1 MLKLLTVAG
10 LSLLLSATT
19 PLAASAQSEVA
30 VASLSC
36 GLDGW
41 CDSTPRP
48 VGFYVTAVEEDGRYV
63 ALEDGTVWEIE
74 ISDRATTAAWRAD
87 DFVAV
92 REILAP
98 MGDFNYL
105 LTLPG
110 NSESRAAARPSF
122 ARAIRCRRRLPSDV
136 GCPILVAL
144 SAAKRLKPKVR
155 PRKLRVI
162 PSQVSG
168 DAVEIGEQAP
178 LVHADQVEL
187 VPEAGSIALRDDELG
202 EGRAQVVPL
211 QELVERLPL
220 VGAKGE
226 GGRLG
231 NDPRVQ

>member
-48 VGFYVTAVEEDGRYV
+48 LGFYVTAVEEDGRYV

-110 NSESRAAARPSF
+110 NSESRAAARL
-122 ARAIRCRRRLPSDV
+122 AGRR
-136 GCPILVAL
+136 
-144 SAAKRLKPKVR
+144 SAEFR
-155 PRKLRVI
+155 
-162 PSQVSG
+162 SG
-168 DAVEIGEQAP
+168 DP
-178 LVHADQVEL
+178 L
-187 VPEAGSIALRDDELG
+187 PEAAPE
-202 EGRAQVVPL
+202 
-211 QELVERLPL
+211 
-220 VGAKGE
+220 
-226 GGRLG
+226 
-231 NDPRVQ
+231 